1 MEEEQH
7 TAQYWDWEINS
18 KSTWLGVELSEI
30 YAYRGLLFR
39 LTRKD
44 FLSAYH
50 QTLLG
55 PFWVLI
61 QPLLTVIT
69 YVLVFNKVIG
79 ISTHGVPPFLF
90 NLIGITLWNLFSEV
104 FLNTAKSFS
113 QNAAIFNKVY
123 FPRIIVALSALYLQ
137 ILLFGIQLLLLI
149 VVFAAFLLTGKIN
162 ANPANFFL
170 IIPIIIITSGIAF
183 GAGLIL
189 SVMTAKYRDLM
200 ALVQL
205 LIRLL
210 MFVCPVFYTLSMVPQ
225 KVKWMVNVNP
235 LSSQFEYFRYA
246 FIGTGQLSS
255 LQFLYSALFMVF
267 MVFFGV
273 LLFNK
278 LSDNLMDVI

>member
-1 MEEEQH
+1 MKKEQR
-7 TAQYWDWEINS
+7 TSKYWDWEINAKS
-18 KSTWLGVELSEI
+18 KWLGPDLSEI
-30 YAYRGLLFR
+30 YAYRGLLLR

-44 FLSAYH
+44 FLSTYQ

-79 ISTHGVPPFLF
+79 ISTKGVPPFLF

-113 QNAAIFNKVY
+113 QNAGIFNKVY

-137 ILLFGIQLLLLI
+137 LQLFGIQLLLLI
-149 VVFAAFLLTGKIN
+149 VVFTAFLLSGKIT
-162 ANPANFFL
+162 ANPSNFLL
-170 IIPIIIITSGIAF
+170 IVPIIIITSGIAF

-200 ALVQL
+200 ALIQL

-225 KVKWMVNVNP
+225 KVKWIVNLNP
-235 LSSQFEYFRYA
+235 LSSQFELFRYA
-246 FIGTGQLSS
+246 FIGTGQASS
-255 LQFLYSALFMVF
+255 LQFMYSASFMLV

-278 LSDNLMDVI
+278 LSDSLMDVI

>member
-1 MEEEQH
+1 MDNEQK
-7 TAQYWDWEINS
+7 AAKYWDWEINS

-44 FLSAYH
+44 FLSTYQ

-79 ISTHGVPPFLF
+79 ISTNGVPPFLF
-90 NLIGITLWNLFSEV
+90 NLIGITLWTLFSEV

-113 QNAAIFNKVY
+113 QNAGIFNKVY

-137 ILLFGIQLLLLI
+137 LLLFGIQLLLLI
-149 VVFAAFLLTGKIN
+149 VVFASFLLSGRIT
-162 ANPANFFL
+162 ANPANFLL
-170 IIPIIIITSGIAF
+170 IIPVILITCGIAF

-189 SVMTAKYRDLM
+189 SVLTAKYRDLM
-200 ALVQL
+200 ALIQL

-225 KVKWMVNVNP
+225 NVKWIVNLNP
-235 LSSQFEYFRYA
+235 LSSQFEFFRYA
-246 FIGTGQLSS
+246 FIGTGQVSG
-255 LQFLYSALFMVF
+255 LQFMYSASFMVI
-267 MVFFGV
+267 MVFLGV

-278 LSDNLMDVI
+278 LSDSLIDVM